1 MTVTIYAAPI
11 AMERFFSV
19 VISEVVAAET
29 VKEIGKIETETAM
42 TSLGI
47 LLC

>member
-1 MTVTIYAAPI
+1 MQPYSDGTV
-11 AMERFFSV
+11 FSV